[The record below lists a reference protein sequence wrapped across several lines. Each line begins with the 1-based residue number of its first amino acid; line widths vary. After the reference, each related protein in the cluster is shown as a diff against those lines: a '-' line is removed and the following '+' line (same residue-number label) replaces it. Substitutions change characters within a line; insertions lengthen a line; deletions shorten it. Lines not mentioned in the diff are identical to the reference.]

1 MTCFHLSNFGG
12 DKSNSDCVGFLNHH
26 GELKGGA
33 GHKEELKRKTLLLCD
48 SLAGPSWASVQVNG
62 PWVSL
67 RAQFW
72 AQGGAEDIS
81 ITRGR

>member
-1 MTCFHLSNFGG
+1 MEISQIQTVWVSKITM
-12 DKSNSDCVGFLNHH
+12 DSWIMRSKV
-26 GELKGGA
+26 ELKS

-67 RAQFW
+67 RAHFW
-72 AQGGAEDIS
+72 TQGGAEEES
-81 ITRGR
+81 